1 MHAMVERTTP
11 MPHFVSRRERLWLAA
26 AAEGLDV
33 LLVTHPINVTYL
45 TGFSGE
51 ASYLILSKAKT
62 LLVSDGRF
70 TGQLAEECPGLDTYI
85 RPPDQTL
92 PDATIAQLNLMSPR
106 SIGCESAHLTV
117 ADFQTLSDGVKTAV
131 WKADKDRVE
140 KLRQVK
146 DADEIAQIRE
156 AIRIAEKAFA
166 MFRAMLR
173 PDDTEKGLTDAM
185 ENYVRKAG
193 GKETAFP
200 PIVAVGPRAAL
211 PHAPAS
217 WHQVNEN
224 PLLLIDWGAQG
235 AFYKSDLTRV
245 LWTYNNVAFPN
256 GLRPSPKL
264 QTIYAVVA
272 EAQARAIAAMRP
284 GASSK
289 TIDAIARGYIADQ
302 GYGEFFNHGLG
313 HGFGLQIHEAPFFR
327 PNVDVPLVA
336 GMVVT
341 CEPGIYLPEWG
352 GVRIEDD
359 ILITPDGPEVL
370 TRCPRELDACIVEF

>member
-1 MHAMVERTTP
+1 MSDFAT
-11 MPHFVSRRERLWLAA
+11 RRGRLWHA
-26 AAEGLDV
+26 AAEEGLDA
-33 LLVTHPINVTYL
+33 LLITNPINVTYL

-51 ASYLILSKAKT
+51 ASYLILSRGKT

-70 TGQLAEECPGLDTYI
+70 KVQIAEECPGLDTVI
-85 RPPDQTL
+85 RPPDQML
-92 PDATIAQLNLMSPR
+92 PDATMAQLKAFGPR
-106 SIGCESAHLTV
+106 SIGFESGHLTV
-117 ADFQTLSDGVKTAV
+117 AEFQTFADGVKSADWKPAV
-131 WKADKDRVE
+131 DRVE
-140 KLRQVK
+140 KLRCVK

-173 PDDTEKGLTDAM
+173 PTDTEKELTDAL
-185 ENYVRKAG
+185 ESYVRRAG

-200 PIVAVGPRAAL
+200 SIVAVGPRAAL

-217 WHQVNEN
+217 MSQVSDD
-224 PLLLIDWGAQG
+224 PVLLIDWGAQG
-235 AFYKSDLTRV
+235 PFYKSDLTRV
-245 LWTYNNVAFPN
+245 LWTYNNVAFP
-256 GLRPSPKL
+256 GGRKPSDKLRAVH
-264 QTIYAVVA
+264 AVVL
-272 EAQARAIAAMRP
+272 EAQRRAIALMHP

-289 TIDAIARGYIADQ
+289 AVDTVARGYIAEQ

-327 PNVDVPLVA
+327 PNVDVPLEA

-341 CEPGIYLPEWG
+341 CEPGIYLPGEF

-359 ILITPDGPEVL
+359 ILITPDGPEIL
-370 TRCPRELDACIVEF
+370 TRCPRELEESVVEF